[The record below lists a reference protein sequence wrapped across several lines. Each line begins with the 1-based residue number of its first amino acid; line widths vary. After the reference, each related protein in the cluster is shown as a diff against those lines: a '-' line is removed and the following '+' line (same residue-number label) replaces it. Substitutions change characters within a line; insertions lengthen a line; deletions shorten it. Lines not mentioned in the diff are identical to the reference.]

1 MFAGKYK
8 KHAMFLMIVV
18 LVLAIVVSLIYFQYS
33 TKPYFEFMTLDTSVA
48 VDASGNTIPSAKTS
62 EKPEPMKFDSNNYD
76 VLYHD
81 DPQTF
86 VTDASADIIQV
97 RDQSGNMVSLNKTK
111 SQGSITYYEPGTYKF
126 GASSYVPSYEDSVYL
141 SRTSGLSTT
150 KPLENTAAM
159 LGGFCTQNKN
169 DPNKLEDQCNKI
181 SKDQCGST
189 NCCVL
194 LGGSKCVY
202 GNESGPVMK
211 SNYSDV
217 FIKNRDFYYYQG
229 KCYGNCSQ

>member
-1 MFAGKYK
+1 MSLMAIYK
-8 KHAMFLMIVV
+8 KHAVFLMIVV

-111 SQGSITYYEPGTYKF
+111 SQEESIKHPNNIIEIFGKTTTGYTPTYNYYKNGEF
-126 GASSYVPSYEDSVYL
+126 I
-141 SRTSGLSTT
+141 
-150 KPLENTAAM
+150 
-159 LGGFCTQNKN
+159 QNA
-169 DPNKLEDQCNKI
+169 
-181 SKDQCGST
+181 
-189 NCCVL
+189 
-194 LGGSKCVY
+194 
-202 GNESGPVMK
+202 
-211 SNYSDV
+211 
-217 FIKNRDFYYYQG
+217 
-229 KCYGNCSQ
+229 